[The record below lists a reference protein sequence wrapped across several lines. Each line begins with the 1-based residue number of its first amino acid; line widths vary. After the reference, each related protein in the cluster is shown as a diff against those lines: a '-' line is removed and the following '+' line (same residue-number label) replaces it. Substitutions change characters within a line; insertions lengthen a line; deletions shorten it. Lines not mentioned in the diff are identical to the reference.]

1 MQKQA
6 KRCME
11 SLNFNILS
19 QLNRVNNKSMLNK
32 NLAMQDSASCCI
44 LRIKKYSII

>member
-1 MQKQA
+1 MQKQG

-19 QLNRVNNKSMLNK
+19 QPNWVNNKSLLNK
-32 NLAMQDSASCCI
+32 YLAMQDSAYRCI
-44 LRIKKYSII
+44 L